1 MTIASAITTKQ
12 QQVADSYTAIS
23 NKGGTLPATQNLTNL
38 ATAISSIPS
47 GGITPSGTLSITA
60 NGVYDVTNYASADV
74 SVAGGGGSSISV
86 VNYAITTKGHIITI
100 GAPIKVTGIN
110 EAANIGYDIV
120 NSASGSYIRPQLTV
134 MTAPFSGRTNEYII
148 EIHCDAINEVKQNGL
163 FANFSGFTSLQ
174 QLYFAS
180 LNTNSFGT
188 YVRQFAN
195 MLKNI
200 NGCTV
205 HFPAQIQSV
214 IGAWTDVT
222 NGFGGTNT
230 VVLFDL

>member
-1 MTIASAITTKQ
+1 MSIATAITNAQ
-12 QQVADSYTAIS
+12 QKVTNAYTAVN
-23 NKGGTLPATQNLTNL
+23 NKGGTLPATQNLSNL
-38 ATAISSIPS
+38 PNAISSIPTGS
-47 GGITPSGTLSITA
+47 TPTGTLSITA

-74 SVAGGGGSSISV
+74 SVSDGGGSSISG

-100 GAPIKVTGIN
+100 GAQITADNISTK
-110 EAANIGYDIV
+110 ANIHSDIT
-120 NSASGSYIRPQLTV
+120 NSASGNYIPPKITV
-134 MTAPFSGRTNEYII
+134 MTSAFNGRTNEYII
-148 EIHCDAINEVKQNGL
+148 EIHCDAINEAKRNDL
-163 FANFSGFTSLQ
+163 FKNFSGFTSLQ

-180 LNTNSFGT
+180 LNPNSFGT
-188 YVRQFAN
+188 NVRQFAN

-205 HFPAQIQSV
+205 HFPARIQSV